1 MFNLDPTLKQD
12 TVFVSSLALSDVL
25 LMNDSQYPWFILV
38 PRVEDVTEII
48 ALSAE
53 QRAMLYEESHC
64 LSKMLVDFF
73 KVDKLNIAALGNVV
87 AQLHIHH
94 VGRFRDDVAWPRP
107 VWGVAKPVPYTVIE
121 RSRVIEQALDY
132 LENFA

>member
-1 MFNLDPTLKQD
+1 
-12 TVFVSSLALSDVL
+12 
-25 LMNDSQYPWFILV
+25 MNDSQYPWFILV
-38 PRVEDVTEII
+38 PRVEGATEII

-53 QRAMLYEESHC
+53 QRAMLYEESHR
-64 LSKMLVDFF
+64 LSKMLADVFQ
-73 KVDKLNIAALGNVV
+73 VDKLNIAALGNVV

-107 VWGVAKPVPYTVIE
+107 VWGVANPVPYTVIE